1 MNGLLLDARG
11 AASPPQIDCGET
23 WFHAM
28 DAPCT
33 LFHVQPRQELRRYKQ
48 ELSQSARFGSAPE
61 WAVVGLNIVVAG
73 YYTCQ
78 SVSPRII
85 WYSSTRRLHRWVYKY
100 ERARQCLSALCAGL

>member
-33 LFHVQPRQELRRYKQ
+33 LFHVQPRQELGGTSYKQ

-61 WAVVGLNIVVAG
+61 WAVVGLNIRSGRLLHLSERLTTYHLVQQ
-73 YYTCQ
+73 YPSSP
-78 SVSPRII
+78 SVGIQ
-85 WYSSTRRLHRWVYKY
+85 V
-100 ERARQCLSALCAGL
+100 